1 MGWRTSE
8 TTVSAPILIV
18 GQGLAGTV
26 LGLGLERAGLGFVIA
41 DAGHEYAAS
50 RAAAGIINPI
60 TGRRLVKTP
69 RIEELFPLAR
79 TTYQEIEI
87 RLGIPLWR
95 ELRVRRL
102 FRDARE
108 RRIFAEKQA
117 SGDLAPFA
125 GEADDTGFWI
135 TPAARVDVPAL
146 LTATRTRWLK
156 AGILRVTTVDW
167 AQLDPTFALVIDCT
181 GAAAR
186 RGPFAAMDFA
196 WSKGE
201 TLQIEAPG
209 LVPDVILNRGHWLL
223 PLSAG
228 NAWVGATHEPGVD
241 DAKPTP
247 AARETLLAAAAALTG
262 GPVKLRA
269 QFAGVRLTTA
279 DKLPVAGR
287 HPANPRL
294 GICSAL
300 GARGALFAPWLAQQW
315 VEHIGAGR
323 AFMPELMR
331 GARDF

>member
-1 MGWRTSE
+1 
-8 TTVSAPILIV
+8 VSAPIFIV

-26 LGLGLERAGLGFVIA
+26 LGLGFERAGLDFVIA
-41 DAGHEYAAS
+41 DAGHEHAAS
-50 RAAAGIINPI
+50 HAAAGIINPI

-79 TTYQEIEI
+79 TTYREIETQ
-87 RLGIPLWR
+87 LGVPLWR
-95 ELRVRRL
+95 ELKVRRL

-117 SGDLAPFA
+117 RGDLAPFA
-125 GEADDTGFWI
+125 GEADDAGFWI
-135 TPAARVDVPAL
+135 APAARVDVPAL
-146 LTATRTRWLK
+146 LTATRARWLK
-156 AGILRVTTVDW
+156 AGILRETTVDW
-167 AQLDPTFALVIDCT
+167 AQLDSMFSLVIDCT

-186 RGPFAAMDFA
+186 RGPFGEMDFA

-201 TLQIEAPG
+201 TLHIEAPG
-209 LVPDVILNRGHWLL
+209 LEPDVILNRGHWLL

-228 NAWVGATHEPGVD
+228 TAWVGATHEAGVD
-241 DAKPTP
+241 DARPTS
-247 AARETLLAAAAALTG
+247 AACETLLASAVALTG

-287 HPANPRL
+287 HPANPQL

-315 VEHIGAGR
+315 VEHIGAGS
-323 AFMPELMR
+323 AFLPELMR
-331 GARDF
+331 SARD